1 MDKKLKFVIR
11 YNYLFYTFLG
21 EINSELELYN
31 KVVDE
36 FIESKLMD
44 KYDEKTWVFSSLMD
58 MNDYEN
64 EMSISEDKE
73 FMDGIN
79 GVYRY
84 FENIIAPRKLL
95 ILSKDK
101 CNKDLIESIKYLLNM
116 MSKEVS
122 SDGILNIRDSLLS
135 NLGGN
140 K

>member
-36 FIESKLMD
+36 FVEDKLINPLD
-44 KYDEKTWVFSSLMD
+44 KKTWVFSSLMG

-64 EMSISEDKE
+64 EMIINEDKE

>member
-36 FIESKLMD
+36 FVESKLMD
-44 KYDEKTWVFSSLMD
+44 KYDEKTWVFSSLMG

-64 EMSISEDKE
+64 EMIINEDKE